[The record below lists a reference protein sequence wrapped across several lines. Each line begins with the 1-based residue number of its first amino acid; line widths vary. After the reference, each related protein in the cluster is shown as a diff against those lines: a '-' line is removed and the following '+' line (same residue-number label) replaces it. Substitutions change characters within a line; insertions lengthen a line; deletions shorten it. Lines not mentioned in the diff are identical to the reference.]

1 MPEMMRQAVIWD
13 MDGVIADTAEQHY
26 QSWVFAFQ
34 KVGASFSPEDFKAHF
49 GQRNDIII
57 RDALGARTTPELIQS
72 IAEDKEVYFRERA
85 VGRTIAFPGVVELLD
100 RLERL
105 GILSGLASSAPLE
118 NVLLILKELKI
129 EAYFRA
135 IVYGLEVT
143 EGKPS
148 PQPFLLAAKKL
159 GIEPADCLVIEDA
172 VAGVTAARRAG
183 MKCIAV
189 TNTHSAKDLAAADMV
204 VSTLQLVGI
213 DDLLRLFGR
222 PLSERRI

>member
-1 MPEMMRQAVIWD
+1 MPDKRRQAVIWD

-34 KVGASFSPEDFKAHF
+34 KVGASFSPADFKAHF

-57 RDALGARTTPELIQS
+57 RDAVGTRANPDLIQS
-72 IAEDKEVYFRERA
+72 IAEDKEVYFRDHA
-85 VGRTIAFPGVVELLD
+85 AGRTIAFPGVIELLD

-118 NVLLILKELKI
+118 NILLILKELKI
-129 EAYFRA
+129 EIYFRA

-143 EGKPS
+143 QGKPN
-148 PQPFLLAAKKL
+148 PQPFLLAAQKL
-159 GIEPADCLVIEDA
+159 GVEPAHCLVIEDA
-172 VAGVTAARRAG
+172 VAGVTAARSAG

-222 PLSERRI
+222 PQSGN